1 MTEPSMHDTERLR
14 SELAERSAQLAQA
27 LACQAATD
35 DVLRIISESPSDAGP
50 VFEAICR
57 GVSQLLPDAELAIGS
72 AGEDGLIHW
81 RAGVGRTKDEL
92 KGLFPRPAPS
102 GAGLLTG
109 VATHLP
115 DLMHGEGVPESMREA
130 VRRIGRNASMISVAM
145 VAGDRVLGTIAALDF
160 GMRPFSAEDGR
171 VLKSFADQA
180 AIAIENARLFRE
192 TQDALAQQTATA
204 DVLKAISRST
214 FDLPAVLQTLIG
226 TAAGLCGA
234 DVGVIFRVEG
244 DRCLAAGLFG
254 ASQALIDH
262 LAAYPPSVSRRDGI
276 AARAAATGE
285 PTQVVDAPNDASY
298 ERADVQRLGGYR
310 TLLGVPL
317 LRDGVAIGV
326 LTLGRT
332 EARAFTDKEIALVR
346 AFADQAAI
354 AIENTR
360 LFNDTREA
368 LARQTAT
375 AEVLNVI
382 SNSVSDTSP
391 VFDKILES
399 CEHLFD
405 GDYMTVFLVDGSGM
419 LHLGA
424 VRGSD
429 PDTVAR
435 IRSIYPAPLKGMATE
450 QAIRER
456 RLVSY
461 ADVLHGDGV
470 PEGLRSV
477 GRIFGHNYSVAI
489 APMFWREEAIGAI
502 LVGRTNMRP
511 FAATEQ
517 DLLRT
522 FADQAVIAIQNA
534 RLFNDTRDALERQT
548 AT

>member
-1 MTEPSMHDTERLR
+1 MNEPSMHETERLR
-14 SELAERSAQLAQA
+14 LELAQRSAELASA
-27 LACQAATD
+27 RARQAATD

-204 DVLKAISRST
+204 DVLKAICRST

-234 DVGVIFRVEG
+234 DLGVIFRVEG

-354 AIENTR
+354 AIEN
-360 LFNDTREA
+360 
-368 LARQTAT
+368 
-375 AEVLNVI
+375 
-382 SNSVSDTSP
+382 
-391 VFDKILES
+391 
-399 CEHLFD
+399 
-405 GDYMTVFLVDGSGM
+405 
-419 LHLGA
+419 
-424 VRGSD
+424 
-429 PDTVAR
+429 
-435 IRSIYPAPLKGMATE
+435 
-450 QAIRER
+450 
-456 RLVSY
+456 
-461 ADVLHGDGV
+461 
-470 PEGLRSV
+470 
-477 GRIFGHNYSVAI
+477 
-489 APMFWREEAIGAI
+489 
-502 LVGRTNMRP
+502 
-511 FAATEQ
+511 
-517 DLLRT
+517 
-522 FADQAVIAIQNA
+522 A
-534 RLFNDTRDALERQT
+534 RLF
-548 AT
+548 